1 MNNKTVLR
9 INAKELRKTLDM
21 KSVSENLVQKI
32 REHEV
37 YKHSKHVMLFYPT
50 KYEVNLL
57 NLLEDDKKFYFPRVK
72 ETDLLVC
79 PYDKS
84 VRLEK
89 SDFNILEPCSN
100 PVRAKVLDLIVV
112 PALMV
117 DKEGYRLGYGGGFYD
132 RFLSALED
140 KIPTMC
146 PIPKELFTEQLPHDC
161 YDIAVD
167 ITVKTTL

>member
-21 KSVSENLVQKI
+21 KSMSENLVQKI
-32 REHEV
+32 REHEI
-37 YKHSKHVMLFYPT
+37 YKYSKHVLLFYPT

-57 NLLEDDKKFYFPRVK
+57 ELLKDDKKFYFPRVK
-72 ETDLLVC
+72 EKDLLVC
-79 PYDKS
+79 PYDKN

-89 SDFNILEPCSN
+89 SKFNILEPCSN
-100 PVRAKVLDLIVV
+100 PVDAQILDLIIV

-140 KIPTMC
+140 KVTTIC
-146 PIPKELFTEQLPHDC
+146 PIPKELFTEKLPHDC
-161 YDIAVD
+161 YDIMVN
-167 ITVKTTL
+167 IIVKTTL